1 MTRLLRFHRVALC
14 ALGVFGATLGPVAA
28 GVTVLQ
34 DRSQIAPPA
43 LLEPPALASD
53 VAAGTLPPI
62 TRRIPSEA
70 LVVGKSERR
79 SLGVYGGDWRM
90 LIRRT
95 KDLKLLVVYGYAR
108 LVCFGENFDL
118 VPDIVK
124 RVEIEDGRVFTFTLR
139 KGHRWSDGQPF
150 TAEDFRYYWED
161 VANNPTLSPAGPPK
175 ALLVY
180 GEKPRFEVVDETTVR
195 YSWARPNPHFLP
207 ALASA
212 RPLFM
217 YRPAHY
223 LKAFHERYAD
233 GAKLE
238 AMAEARGKRNWA
250 GLHNGKDNMYRF
262 DNPEL
267 PTLQPWFNTTKAPA
281 TRFVAR
287 RNPYYHRIDEAGRQL
302 PYIDRVLLDM
312 TDGKLIPPKTGA
324 GDADLQARG
333 LLFNN
338 YTFLKAA
345 EKRNDY
351 KVRLWR
357 TVRGSQLALYPNL
370 NIKDPTRRALVRDVR
385 FRRALSLAIDRHEI
399 NQVMYYGLGIEGN
412 NTVLPMSPLYKP
424 EYRSTWAGFD
434 LGKANALLDEIGL
447 TERDD
452 RGVRLLPDGRPLDII
467 VETAGEDTEQTDVL
481 ELIHDSWLKAGIKL
495 YSKPS
500 QREVFRNRI
509 FAGETQVAIWFGY
522 ENGVPTPDMSPAEFA
537 PTTQQ
542 GYQWPMWGQFHETS
556 GRSGEEVELE
566 SARELLLL
574 NYAWLAA
581 ATRAKREAV
590 WHRMLEIHADQVFTI
605 GLVSG
610 IPQPVVVS
618 NRLRNVPVEG
628 IYNWNPGAHFG
639 MYRPASFW
647 FAPAKTAG
655 AGG

>member
-1 MTRLLRFHRVALC
+1 
-14 ALGVFGATLGPVAA
+14 
-28 GVTVLQ
+28 
-34 DRSQIAPPA
+34 
-43 LLEPPALASD
+43 
-53 VAAGTLPPI
+53 
-62 TRRIPSEA
+62 
-70 LVVGKSERR
+70 
-79 SLGVYGGDWRM
+79 
-90 LIRRT
+90 
-95 KDLKLLVVYGYAR
+95 
-108 LVCFGENFDL
+108 
-118 VPDIVK
+118 
-124 RVEIEDGRVFTFTLR
+124 
-139 KGHRWSDGQPF
+139 
-150 TAEDFRYYWED
+150 
-161 VANNPTLSPAGPPK
+161 
-175 ALLVY
+175 
-180 GEKPRFEVVDETTVR
+180 
-195 YSWARPNPHFLP
+195 
-207 ALASA
+207 
-212 RPLFM
+212 
-217 YRPAHY
+217 
-223 LKAFHERYAD
+223 
-233 GAKLE
+233 
-238 AMAEARGKRNWA
+238 
-250 GLHNGKDNMYRF
+250 
-262 DNPEL
+262 
-267 PTLQPWFNTTKAPA
+267 
-281 TRFVAR
+281 
-287 RNPYYHRIDEAGRQL
+287 
-302 PYIDRVLLDM
+302 M

-324 GDADLQARG
+324 GDTDLQARG
-333 LLFNN
+333 LLFNH

-345 EKRNDY
+345 EERNDY

-370 NIKDPTRRALVRDVR
+370 NITDPTWRALVRDVR

-424 EYRSTWAGFD
+424 EYRSNWAGFD